1 MEDVSAKKIERLF
14 HKEGMNT
21 FDFLDKII
29 REAMEGEIERI
40 ADVVVNEKPC
50 LMLSSRDRN
59 LLDKLKWVING
70 L

>member
-1 MEDVSAKKIERLF
+1 MEDVSAKKIERLL
-14 HKEGMNT
+14 HKEGTNT

-40 ADVVVNEKPC
+40 ADVVVNEKPY